1 MGRFAPQC
9 PLVGFLDPPTRKPH
23 VSYAPLM
30 IKLMYRGGAANL
42 QLLAGEI
49 RESPELNQHCTV
61 EVTQRETQSDSLQHG
76 QLADIAISVAAGVAT
91 NGLYDAIRALIDRA
105 RDRGSVESV
114 DSIEHENDD

>member
-1 MGRFAPQC
+1 
-9 PLVGFLDPPTRKPH
+9 
-23 VSYAPLM
+23 M

-42 QLLAGEI
+42 QLLAEEI
-49 RESPELNQHCTV
+49 REAPELSQRCTV
-61 EVTQRETQSDSLQHG
+61 EVTYQETQSDSLHHG

-114 DSIEHENDD
+114 DPIEREGGE